1 MKKAIFLLLAIGFTS
16 FGVYSCQKDTANNA
30 VDTATSNISVSDR
43 YTDCDECAENCND
56 CCLTFTCTSGGVTFG
71 YVNPATGLNVIK
83 AFTSP
88 GSTTVCAAGGWLAIF
103 GTNGAG
109 TITVCSTGETMSKA
123 VGVLKVQKNL
133 TWDCDIIP

>member
-16 FGVYSCQKDTANNA
+16 FGVYSCQKDTATQA
-30 VDTATSNISVSDR
+30 VDTATSNVSVSDR
-43 YTDCDECAENCND
+43 YSDCDECAENCND
-56 CCLTFTCTSGGVTFG
+56 CCLTLTCVTGGVTFG

-103 GTNGAG
+103 GNGTG
-109 TITVCSTGETMSKA
+109 NVTVCSTGQVKA
-123 VGVLKVQKNL
+123 KMLPGTANNIQTTLS
-133 TWDCDIIP
+133 WDCIIP